1 MSDAAAGS
9 ADSATGPQPVHATDW
24 LGLAAAPAL
33 ALMALLTAI
42 HGGEQTAMICSA
54 AGLPSF
60 GGMAPMYLLM
70 SAIHA
75 SPWLRLVARRL
86 PATWVRPRRSA

>member
-1 MSDAAAGS
+1 MCDAADGAIGR
-9 ADSATGPQPVHATDW
+9 QPRHATDW
-24 LGLAAAPAL
+24 LGFAAAPAL
-33 ALMALLTAI
+33 ALMAFLTAI

-54 AGLPSF
+54 AGLPAF

-75 SPWLRLVARRL
+75 SPWLRLLARRR